1 MRDSSVVSFATSAG
15 GLSRFM
21 SVAQRN
27 ALRQRY
33 ATRDG
38 GKAGA
43 GKAPGSLASEASA
56 RWRSAVSA
64 AKRAKACGEDDEALE
79 EPDAAPAPGP
89 LTTPV
94 ARGAY
99 DGDTRSTRNRTA
111 QRHQLPPPARA
122 IITPE
127 MVTQPGLMAQR
138 GRTEMRDSLLE
149 VSAPP
154 EAPRRT
160 RGARATKL

>member
-1 MRDSSVVSFATSAG
+1 MRDSSVVSFATSG

-27 ALRQRY
+27 ALRQRH
-33 ATRDG
+33 ATRDNG
-38 GKAGA
+38 NAGA

-64 AKRAKACGEDDEALE
+64 VKRAKACGEDDEALE
-79 EPDAAPAPGP
+79 EPDAAPGP

-154 EAPRRT
+154 EAPRRA
-160 RGARATKL
+160 RGARATKP